1 VGAHLCGLVLTI
13 LGVGLIALIPGHE
26 LVHRTWDRTS
36 LWIGRA
42 LYAFAFDA
50 PFSIEHVY
58 GHHRYVSTAHDP
70 ATAPRGRSVY
80 AHVLIS
86 TIRGNQSAWD
96 IECERLKRRRLSVWS
111 HHNEWLRGHAISVGL
126 VLIAAALGG
135 PVAGLWFLACALG
148 GKAILEM
155 VNYMEHYGMVRD
167 PADPVQPRHSWN
179 TNRRVSSWSM
189 FNLTRHSHHHARG
202 EVPYGELRPYP
213 DAPMMVDGYLSTMFL
228 TMFPPVWHRLM
239 TPKVLEWDQVY
250 ATPKEKRMAYEA
262 NQASGMAA
270 FEEVPP
276 EAYGIETA
284 MAAR

>member
-1 VGAHLCGLVLTI
+1 MCAGL
-13 LGVGLIALIPGHE
+13 
-26 LVHRTWDRTS
+26 
-36 LWIGRA
+36 
-42 LYAFAFDA
+42 
-50 PFSIEHVY
+50 
-58 GHHRYVSTAHDP
+58 
-70 ATAPRGRSVY
+70 
-80 AHVLIS
+80 
-86 TIRGNQSAWD
+86 
-96 IECERLKRRRLSVWS
+96 
-111 HHNEWLRGHAISVGL
+111 
-126 VLIAAALGG
+126 LGG

-167 PADPVQPRHSWN
+167 PADPVQPHHSWN

-213 DAPMMVDGYLSTMFL
+213 DAPMMIDGYLSTMFL
-228 TMFPPVWHRLM
+228 TMIPPVWHRLM

-262 NQASGMAA
+262 NQVSGMAA
-270 FEEVPP
+270 FVDLEPEE
-276 EAYGIETA
+276 YGIDSA